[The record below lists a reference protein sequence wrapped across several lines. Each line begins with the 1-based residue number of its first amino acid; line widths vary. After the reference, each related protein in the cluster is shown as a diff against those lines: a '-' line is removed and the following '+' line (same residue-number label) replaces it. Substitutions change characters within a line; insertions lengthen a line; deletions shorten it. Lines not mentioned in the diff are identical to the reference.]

1 MSRYIIGNTFKKDI
15 NRNINGVVKA
25 ENTSEEVIRT
35 ELEEYVVTNEVRRYM
50 STFFERYSESLQNP
64 TEEIGVWIAGFFG
77 SGKSHLLKMIG
88 NILENKEHGDM
99 KATQYFSEKIGDPIL
114 LGNLERSGS
123 LDTDVILFN
132 IDNVSDQDSYQN
144 KEAIAVALLKKFNE
158 YLGFFR
164 DDLKVAE
171 FERTLWKKGRFE
183 EFKEKYEEEA
193 GSTWEDD
200 RRNLDFNQDFFL
212 DVIEEMEIEGFSR
225 ESAERW
231 VEKDSSVSV
240 TPENLAELLEE
251 YIQIKGKNQRIV
263 FLIDEI
269 GQYIGNSSN
278 LMLNLQTVVE
288 QIGTRLKGRVWIGVT
303 SQQDMEAIL
312 EDNADRKNDF
322 SKIQGRFK
330 TMISLSSANI
340 DEVIKRRLLE
350 KTEAAKETLKMY
362 YEENRVK
369 IGNQINFE
377 NSGTLKLYNDID
389 DFTETY
395 PFLRYQFVE
404 LQKIFDKV
412 REAGHSGKHMSR
424 GERSLLNAFQEAA
437 KMAQNQEIGYIVP
450 FNSFYSSIEQFL
462 EDDAK
467 RPIIHAR
474 EYTGLSEFSVEVL
487 KLLFL
492 LKGRDEIKTNIDNL
506 TSFMVSHV
514 DEDKIELKKKIEK
527 SLRELLNNNY
537 IQKDGD
543 LYFFLTNE
551 EQDVNREIRGI
562 KINFDDKLKM
572 VSDTIFTSVFG
583 EDSIVIGDTGNRY
596 KFTKRVNDKTFGSLG
611 EELSITVLTPEAD
624 EYDGN
629 MLMLSM
635 SEEKQ
640 LIIKMDNGEYLKEI
654 EEYLQVKQYQA
665 VKGRELGRDSIR
677 RILEGKAN
685 ENRGRVRR
693 IEASISEAI
702 ENGEVFISGSQS
714 FPKSKKSKEIIKE
727 SIENLAKTVFNKAG
741 LIKTSYDE
749 KRIKNKFSYDTG
761 GALFDPD
768 KDIQSNPNKEA
779 IEEMLGYL
787 KRREDT
793 GEKVTLKKLSEHFRK
808 KPFGWGVYDI
818 NGIIGDLYLCS
829 KVNIEYNGEI
839 LEDKN
844 EVEKNLLKTQSGNL
858 ERVCVILREEID
870 PNLKTKIINKL
881 KAIFGQNI
889 VEERL
894 EEKNLWNSLVN
905 IIKIERM
912 KTSEYLIKYDPNA
925 KYPYPQESILS
936 QWKELL
942 QEIEHLK
949 GKDTKKLKEFMDIS
963 EDLLD
968 IQDDEETVKKFF
980 DSNMQSKF
988 DLAVEKLE
996 DLDRNSDFV
1005 REVFDHSSVKELK
1018 KIISLPKPY
1027 EQLKYVDMNIET
1039 LDDVIGEI
1047 VNREKESLK
1056 SKGAEL
1062 LKEVEDKVKDTAIVK
1077 EASELIEDFVGKV
1090 DSSSGFEV
1098 FYKHYSLTQLREN
1111 IVRTY
1116 RRRLLMQLNEQS
1128 DKLSDVLKDKEAV
1141 DDLIMDSQAY
1151 YNTIKDEINGSD
1163 DLQKLDSIIAGAE
1176 TETKHFIDVAN
1187 DKAEKKEKVKISF
1200 KKVIKRNIETESEA
1214 KEYIDK
1220 LQAEVDRIKEEIL
1233 SSVRSNKRI
1242 DID

>member
-1 MSRYIIGNTFKKDI
+1 MSRYIIGNTLKKDI

-25 ENTSEEVIRT
+25 ENTDEEVIRT

-50 STFFERYSESLQNP
+50 STFFERYSESLQTP

-171 FERTLWKKGRFE
+171 FERTLWKKGIFE

-212 DVIEEMEIEGFSR
+212 DVIEEMEVDGFSR

-288 QIGTRLKGRVWIGVT
+288 QIGTRLKGRVWVGVT

-350 KTEAAKETLKMY
+350 KTDAAKETLKMY
-362 YEENRVK
+362 YEDNRLK
-369 IGNQINFE
+369 LENQITFE
-377 NSGTLKLYNDID
+377 NSGTLKLYNDKD
-389 DFTETY
+389 DFSETY

-437 KMAQNQEIGYIVP
+437 KTAQNQEIGYIVP

-467 RPIIHAR
+467 RPIIQAR
-474 EYTGLSEFSVEVL
+474 EYTGLSEFTVEVL

-492 LKGRDEIKTNIDNL
+492 LKGRDEIKATIDNI

-514 DEDKIELKKKIEK
+514 EEDKIELKKKIEK

-562 KINFDDKLKM
+562 KINFDDKLRM
-572 VSDTIFTSVFG
+572 LSDTVFTNIFG
-583 EDSIVIGDTGNRY
+583 DDSIIINDTGNRY
-596 KFTKRVNDKTFGSLG
+596 KFTKKVNDRTFGNMG
-611 EELSITVLTPEAD
+611 EELSITILTPEAD

-635 SEEKQ
+635 NEEKP
-640 LIIKMDNGEYLKEI
+640 LLIKMALGEYLKEI

-665 VKGRELGRDSIR
+665 MKGRELGRDSIR

-685 ENRGRVRR
+685 ENRSRSRR
-693 IEASISEAI
+693 IETLVCEAI
-702 ENGEVFISGSQS
+702 EDGEIFISGSQN
-714 FPKSKKSKEIIKE
+714 FPKSKKAKEIIKE
-727 SIENLAKTVFNKAG
+727 SLENLAKTIFNKAG
-741 LIKTSYDE
+741 LIKDRYDE
-749 KRIKNKFSYDTG
+749 KRIKSKFSYDTSG
-761 GALFDPD
+761 TLFDPE
-768 KDIQSNPNKEA
+768 KDIQNNPNREA

-787 KRREDT
+787 KRREEFGDR
-793 GEKVTLKKLSEHFRK
+793 VTLKKLSDHFRK
-808 KPFGWGVYDI
+808 KPFGWGVFDI
-818 NGIIGDLYLCS
+818 NGIVGDLYLCS
-829 KVNIEYNGEI
+829 KLDVEFNGEI
-839 LEDKN
+839 LEDKS
-844 EVEKNLLKTQSGNL
+844 EVEKNLLRTQAGNL

-870 PNLKTKIINKL
+870 PNLKTKIVNRL
-881 KAIFGQNI
+881 KIIFGQNS
-889 VEERL
+889 VEDKL
-894 EEKNLWNSLVN
+894 EDKNLWTSLLGIVKN
-905 IIKIERM
+905 GRM
-912 KTSEYLIKYDPNA
+912 RTSEYLGKYDKKA
-925 KYPYPQESILS
+925 KYPYPQESKLKE
-936 QWKELL
+936 WKELL
-942 QEIEHLK
+942 LEIEGLK
-949 GKDTKKLKEFMDIS
+949 GKDSSKLKKFMDIS
-963 EDLLD
+963 EELMD
-968 IQDDEETVKKFF
+968 IQDEEETVKKFF
-980 DSNMQSKF
+980 DSNMKSKF
-988 DLAVEKLE
+988 DMAVDKLDE
-996 DLDRNSDFV
+996 LERNSDFAK
-1005 REVFDHSSVKELK
+1005 EVFDHSSVKELI
-1018 KIISLPKPY
+1018 KIISSPKPY
-1027 EQLKYVDMNIET
+1027 DQLKFVDINIES
-1039 LDDVIGEI
+1039 LDKVIGEI
-1047 VNREKESLK
+1047 VTKEKENLR
-1056 SKGAEL
+1056 SKGNEILAE
-1062 LKEVEDKVKDTAIVK
+1062 VMDKVKDTDIAEEAQKLINDFIV
-1077 EASELIEDFVGKV
+1077 KV

-1098 FYKHYSLTQLREN
+1098 FYKHYNLAQLRDE
-1111 IVRTY
+1111 IVTAYKRK
-1116 RRRLLMQLNEQS
+1116 LLMELNEQS
-1128 DKLSDVLKDKEAV
+1128 GKLSNVLKGKESV
-1141 DDLIMDSQAY
+1141 DDLVMESQTY
-1151 YNTIKDEINGSD
+1151 YNTIKEEISD
-1163 DLQKLDSIIAGAE
+1163 NDDFKKLDSIIAGVE

-1187 DKAEKKEKVKISF
+1187 NKAEKKEKVKISF
-1200 KKVIKRNIETESEA
+1200 KKVIKRNIETESDA
-1214 KEYIDK
+1214 KDYIDK
-1220 LQAEVDRIKEEIL
+1220 LQAEVDRIKEEL
-1233 SSVRSNKRI
+1233 LNSVRSNKRI
-1242 DID
+1242 DIE

>member
-1 MSRYIIGNTFKKDI
+1 MSRYIIGNTLKKDI

-88 NILENKEHGDM
+88 NILENREHGNV
-99 KATQYFSEKIGDPIL
+99 KATEYFSEKIGDPIL

-123 LDTDVILFN
+123 PDTDVILFN

-144 KEAIAVALLKKFNE
+144 KDAIAVALLKKFNE

-171 FERTLWKKGRFE
+171 FERTLWKKDRLE
-183 EFKEKYEEEA
+183 EFKVKYEEEA
-193 GSTWEDD
+193 GSSWEED

-212 DVIEEMEIEGFSR
+212 DVIEEMEVEGFSR

-231 VEKDSSVSV
+231 VEKDSFVSV
-240 TPENLAELLEE
+240 TPENLSELLEE
-251 YIQIKGKNQRIV
+251 YLQIKGKNHRII

-288 QIGTRLKGRVWIGVT
+288 QIGTRLKGRVWVGVT

-330 TMISLSSANI
+330 TMISLSSSNI
-340 DEVIKRRLLE
+340 DEVIKKRLLE
-350 KTEAAKETLKMY
+350 KTDAAKETLKMY
-362 YEENRVK
+362 YEENRIK
-369 IGNQINFE
+369 IGNQITFE
-377 NSGTLKLYNDID
+377 NSGTLKLYNDMD

-437 KMAQNQEIGYIVP
+437 KIAQDKEIGYIVP

-474 EYTGLSEFSVEVL
+474 EYAGLSEFSVEVL

-492 LKGRDEIKTNIDNL
+492 LKGRDEIKATVDNI
-506 TSFMVSHV
+506 TSFMVSHI
-514 DEDKIELKKKIEK
+514 DEDRLELRKKIEK

-551 EQDVNREIRGI
+551 EQDVNREIKGI

-572 VSDTIFTSVFG
+572 ISDTIFTNIFG
-583 EDSIVIGDTGNRY
+583 EDSILVGDTGNRY
-596 KFTKRVNDKTFGSLG
+596 KFTKRVNDKTFGNMG
-611 EELSITVLTPEAD
+611 EELSITMLTPEAD

-635 SEEKQ
+635 NEEKQ
-640 LIIKMDNGEYLKEI
+640 LLIKMANGEYLKEV

-665 VKGRELGRDSIR
+665 IKGRELGRDSIR

-685 ENRGRVRR
+685 ENRSRSRR
-693 IEASISEAI
+693 IEALVSEAI
-702 ENGEVFISGSQS
+702 EAGEIFISGSQI

-727 SIENLAKTVFNKAG
+727 SLENLAKTIFNKAG
-741 LIKTSYDE
+741 LIKDRYDE
-749 KRIKNKFSYDTG
+749 KKIKMKFSYDTSG
-761 GALFDPD
+761 TLFDPE
-768 KDIQSNPNKEA
+768 KDIQNNPNREA

-787 KRREDT
+787 KRREEI
-793 GEKVTLKKLSEHFRK
+793 GEKVTLKKLSDHFRK
-808 KPFGWGVYDI
+808 KPFGWGVFDV

-829 KVNIEYNGEI
+829 KLNIEFNGEI
-839 LEDKN
+839 LEDKS
-844 EVEKNLLKTQSGNL
+844 EVEKNLLRTQSGNL

-881 KAIFGQNI
+881 KTIFGQNI
-889 VEERL
+889 VEDKL
-894 EEKNLWNSLVN
+894 EDKNLWNSLVN
-905 IIKIERM
+905 IVKIERI
-912 KTSEYLIKYDPNA
+912 KTSEYLGKYDKNA
-925 KYPYPQESILS
+925 KYPYPQEDKLKE
-936 QWKELL
+936 WKELL
-942 QEIEHLK
+942 LEIEHLK
-949 GKDTKKLKEFMDIS
+949 GKDTKKLKGFMDIS
-963 EDLLD
+963 EELID
-968 IQDDEETVKKFF
+968 IQEDEEVVKKFF

-988 DLAVEKLE
+988 DMAVNKLDE
-996 DLDRNSDFV
+996 LDKNSDFV
-1005 REVFDHSSVKELK
+1005 KEVFDHSSVKELK
-1018 KIISLPKPY
+1018 KIISLSKPY
-1027 EQLKYVDMNIET
+1027 DQLKFVDMNIEN
-1039 LDDVIGEI
+1039 LDNVIVEI
-1047 VNREKESLK
+1047 VNKEKESLR
-1056 SKGAEL
+1056 SKGTEL
-1062 LKEVEDKVKDTAIVK
+1062 LEEVKEKVKDTAIAE
-1077 EASELIEDFVGKV
+1077 EAEGLIKDFITKV

-1098 FYKHYSLTQLREN
+1098 FYKHYNLTQLRDD
-1111 IVRTY
+1111 IVTTY
-1116 RRRLLMQLNEQS
+1116 RRRLLIELNEQS
-1128 DKLSDVLKDKEAV
+1128 VKLSDVLKGKESV
-1141 DDLIMDSQAY
+1141 DDLIMESQAY
-1151 YNTIKDEINGSD
+1151 YNSTKDEINSND

-1176 TETKHFIDVAN
+1176 IETKHFIDVAN
-1187 DKAEKKEKVKISF
+1187 NKAEKKEKVKISF
-1200 KKVIKRNIETESEA
+1200 KKVIKRNIETESDA

-1233 SSVRSNKRI
+1233 NSVRSNKRI